1 MLVPNSY
8 YGDCHLEGH
17 RDLLVWQKS
26 MRFVTDVYQ
35 VTKTFPR
42 EELFGLTSQLRRA
55 AVSVPSNLAEGHGH
69 DSKNE
74 FHHFIGHSRGSLLEV
89 KTQLEIAY
97 NLGYI
102 DKPTFAQLI
111 QQSSEIGRM
120 LTGLR
125 SWAAGANS

>member
-1 MLVPNSY
+1 M
-8 YGDCHLEGH
+8 EGH
-17 RDLLVWQKS
+17 RDLVVWQKS

-35 VTKTFPR
+35 VTKAFPHDER
-42 EELFGLTSQLRRA
+42 YGLTSQLRRA
-55 AVSVPSNLAEGHGH
+55 AVSVPSNIAEGHGR

-74 FHHFIGHSRGSLLEV
+74 FHQFIGHSRGSLLEV
-89 KTQLEIAY
+89 ETQFEIAY

-102 DKPTFAQLI
+102 DKATFSRLI
-111 QQSSEIGRM
+111 RQSSEIGRM